1 MTKTHPNLKLFFTL
15 LFFCFSI
22 CMKSQQ
28 AKKPLFSAGNGVI
41 GYGRIEFT
49 VKIDNYFDENS
60 KKLVLVDS
68 VTAVTD
74 TGEKLKRTELPR
86 SSQNK
91 QYNNSNKKSVW
102 FEVPKNDFKSVSLQ
116 GTMKC
121 FVPDEANNSLLY
133 FESLS
138 SIEKNKNYL
147 SDNSKYEKGL
157 ILEFLDLKLFM
168 KLGGFK
174 ETPSW
179 TVNNKKVGFDD
190 YDYAIHLKELP
201 QNKLTWI
208 SSNCE
213 TFKMT
218 LDDKSTII
226 LYRICNKKNPL
237 DDTDATLYIEN
248 KKSVKTLP
256 FKLENVLVE

>member
-1 MTKTHPNLKLFFTL
+1 
-15 LFFCFSI
+15 
-22 CMKSQQ
+22 MKSQQ
-28 AKKPLFSAGNGVI
+28 AKKPLFSAENGVI

-102 FEVPKNDFKSVSLQ
+102 FEVPKNDFKSVRLQ

-157 ILEFLDLKLFM
+157 ILEFLDLKSFM
-168 KLGGFK
+168 KLGGLRK
-174 ETPSW
+174 LR
-179 TVNNKKVGFDD
+179 VG
-190 YDYAIHLKELP
+190 L
-201 QNKLTWI
+201 
-208 SSNCE
+208 
-213 TFKMT
+213 
-218 LDDKSTII
+218 
-226 LYRICNKKNPL
+226 
-237 DDTDATLYIEN
+237 
-248 KKSVKTLP
+248 
-256 FKLENVLVE
+256 